1 MVTGLDMAPGGAQP
15 RDLDEL
21 AQLARRAAHEGGAEL
36 LRRFGHVEGLGSKS
50 TDTDLVSD
58 ADRASE
64 HLIADMLLGA
74 RPDDG
79 MLAEEGTSHPSGSG
93 ITWVVDPL
101 DGTVNYVYGMP
112 GWAVS
117 IAADDAAGTCAG
129 VVHDP
134 VGGHTYSAVRGGGA
148 YRDGERLAVNDPVP
162 LDRAMLATGFSY
174 RSERRRASGALI
186 AELLPR
192 VRDIRRFGSAAI
204 DLCYVAAGIVDAYLE
219 EDTNH
224 WDRAAG
230 ALIARE
236 AGAIVTA
243 ATPTGGQQ
251 GALTAGP
258 ALHAALT
265 SLLGELAKPDARP

>member
-1 MVTGLDMAPGGAQP
+1 MPHAATGKDPAGLDA
-15 RDLDEL
+15 L
-21 AQLARRAAHEGGAEL
+21 ADLARTAAHRGGAEL
-36 LRRFGHVEGLGSKS
+36 LRRFGHVEGLSSKS
-50 TDTDLVSD
+50 TATDLVSD

-64 HLIADMLLGA
+64 ELIADELLGA
-74 RPDDG
+74 RPADG
-79 MLAEEGTSHPSGSG
+79 MLAEEGTSRPADSGL
-93 ITWVVDPL
+93 TWVVDPL

-112 GWAVS
+112 GWTVS
-117 IAADDAAGTCAG
+117 VAADDADGTCVG

-134 VGGHTYSAVRGGGA
+134 LGGHTYTAVRGGGA
-148 YRDGERLAVNDPVP
+148 WRDGTRLAVNDPVP
-162 LDRAMLATGFSY
+162 LARAMLATGFSY
-174 RSERRRASGALI
+174 AARRRRAMGAMV

-192 VRDIRRFGSAAI
+192 VRDIRRFGSAAM

-243 ATPTGGQQ
+243 ATPTGGAE
-251 GALTAGP
+251 GALAAGP

-265 SLLGELAKPDARP
+265 DLLAELPPGH